1 MIRSYYELKII
12 GKDLKRFIRMLYKL
26 NIYLEEIRIIENECF
41 IKIDKKN
48 YDKILKIKTSYKI
61 EIIKLYGIE
70 KIINIFKKNNIFILS
85 LIIGVLFLSLLT
97 RMIFK
102 IEVVHNDDEIRKLIM
117 EELNK
122 NNIKKFKLIKSYD
135 YIEKVKQSILNNN
148 KDKIEWI
155 EIERIGT
162 KYSIKVEKRILNDIK
177 QEETTKHI
185 VAKKNGII
193 KKIVAENG
201 EIIRKINDYV
211 KEGEIIISGSIY
223 KNDEIVNNIAANG
236 KVYAEVWYEAKIEL
250 PINYQEKIITDKENK
265 IINVNILNKDINLF
279 KKENFKNKTSNKKN
293 IFNDFFKLISINY
306 INEKEIKIT
315 DKPID
320 EIALEIAS
328 KKIIEKLTNDEY
340 IISQKKLKTS
350 VNNSTIIVDVFFKV
364 YENISR
370 PEYFSMKEG

>member
-48 YDKILKIKTSYKI
+48 YDKISKIKTSYKI

-306 INEKEIKIT
+306 INKKEKKIT

>member
-1 MIRSYYELKII
+1 
-12 GKDLKRFIRMLYKL
+12 
-26 NIYLEEIRIIENECF
+26 
-41 IKIDKKN
+41 
-48 YDKILKIKTSYKI
+48 
-61 EIIKLYGIE
+61 
-70 KIINIFKKNNIFILS
+70 
-85 LIIGVLFLSLLT
+85 
-97 RMIFK
+97 MIFK

>member
-48 YDKILKIKTSYKI
+48 YDKISKIKTSYKI